1 MKKIY
6 CLLLLFSCVS
16 TILYSQEK
24 KYAPGYF
31 YGREY
36 RLDGDT
42 LRYRAMFPEGYEHD
56 VKFPLFIFLH
66 GEDQK
71 GSDNVLQ
78 LKHGSELFAN
88 KDIRDWSPAVVLFP
102 QCPEDDSW
110 ALYDYVF
117 DGTIVVR
124 EEPEQ
129 TKVSML
135 LEKLI
140 NLYANRPYV
149 DKNRI
154 YIVGMDMGAFG
165 ALDLAA
171 RNPKLFTAVVAMD
184 GAIEPARMKKCKK
197 TAFRIYHGVDDK
209 VVPITMARDV
219 FYELKSA
226 GANAEMIEVPETGH
240 EAWKTALISGDFLEW
255 IFSNTGKK

>member
-1 MKKIY
+1 MVCRVVINSRFRDMKKIY

-88 KDIRDWSPAVVLFP
+88 KDIRD
-102 QCPEDDSW
+102 
-110 ALYDYVF
+110 
-117 DGTIVVR
+117 
-124 EEPEQ
+124 
-129 TKVSML
+129 K
-135 LEKLI
+135 
-140 NLYANRPYV
+140 
-149 DKNRI
+149 
-154 YIVGMDMGAFG
+154 
-165 ALDLAA
+165 
-171 RNPKLFTAVVAMD
+171 
-184 GAIEPARMKKCKK
+184 
-197 TAFRIYHGVDDK
+197 
-209 VVPITMARDV
+209 
-219 FYELKSA
+219 
-226 GANAEMIEVPETGH
+226 
-240 EAWKTALISGDFLEW
+240 
-255 IFSNTGKK
+255 